1 MTTVS
6 EKTTLLESHGEF
18 LAAQPP
24 ADPRLA
30 ALRERG
36 RERFAEVGFPAKDD
50 EDWRFI
56 NLGPIERASFELATA
71 NSAKA
76 GAALREEQLQPFKI
90 AGTLDLVWI
99 DGFFAPELS
108 AALPELPPGAYV
120 GSLARAIAEV
130 PELVFEHLGRY
141 AKEENRFV
149 ALSNAFLEDGAF
161 VYLPKGCVIEQPLH
175 LLFLATGRQPALPE
189 SSEAFGA
196 ATFNHPRCLI
206 VAGESAQ
213 VTVIETYSGFSGER
227 YFTCAVSEIV
237 GLANSVID
245 HYRLGQESL
254 DAYHLATQHIALARD
269 TNFFTHSI
277 NHGGAIVRNDIHA
290 YLGGEGIHCTLN
302 GLYLA
307 RGRQV
312 VDHHMWIDHAM
323 PHCHSYELF
332 KGVLE
337 DESRAVFNGRIHVH
351 HGAQKTDAK
360 QSNRNLLL
368 SDAALC
374 HSNPQLEIF
383 ADDVRCTHGSTTG
396 HLDDEAIFYLR
407 SRGIGEDAAKSL
419 LTYAFAGEVLQ
430 EIKLDVV
437 RHDLEEFLFTR
448 LPKGDVVRQAT

>member
-1 MTTVS
+1 MSTVS
-6 EKTTLLESHGEF
+6 EKTSLLSGYGEF
-18 LAAQPP
+18 LAGLPP

-30 ALRERG
+30 ALRAAG
-36 RERFAEVGFPAKDD
+36 LARFSEIGFPGKDQ
-50 EDWRFI
+50 EDWRFT
-56 NLGPIERASFELATA
+56 NVGPIERTA
-71 NSAKA
+71 FAHA
-76 GAALREEQLQPFKI
+76 RPGEALRAEQLQPFRI
-90 AGTLDLVWI
+90 EGTLDLVWV
-99 DGFFAPELS
+99 DGFFVPELS
-108 AALPELPPGAYV
+108 AAVTGLPEGAWV
-120 GSLARAIAEV
+120 GSLARALLEV
-130 PELVFEHLGRY
+130 PELVLPHLGRH
-141 AKEENRFV
+141 AKAENAFV

-161 VYLPKGCVIEQPLH
+161 VHLPKGCVIEKPLH
-175 LLFLATGRQPALPE
+175 LLFLARGG
-189 SSEAFGA
+189 GA
-196 ATFNHPRCLI
+196 PSFNHPRCLI
-206 VAGESAQ
+206 VAGESSQA
-213 VTVIETYSGFSGER
+213 TVIETYSGFSGDR
-227 YFTCAVSEIV
+227 YFTCAVTEIV
-237 GLANSVID
+237 GLANSAVD

-254 DAYHLATQHIALARD
+254 DAFHLATLHIALERD
-269 TNFFTHSI
+269 ATFFTHSI
-277 NHGGAIVRNDIHA
+277 SHGGAIVRNDIHA

-332 KGVLE
+332 KGILE

-351 HGAQKTDAK
+351 KGAQKTDAK

-368 SDAALC
+368 SDGALC

-396 HLDDEAIFYLR
+396 HLDDEAVFYLR

-437 RHDLEEFLFTR
+437 RRDVENFLFTR

>member
-1 MTTVS
+1 MSTVS
-6 EKTTLLESHGEF
+6 EKTSLLETHAAF

-36 RERFAEVGFPAKDD
+36 RARFAEVGFPAAGD

-56 NLGPIERASFELATA
+56 NLGPIERSSFRLARPG
-71 NSAKA
+71 A
-76 GAALREEQLQPFKI
+76 GLREEQLQPFKI
-90 AGTLDLVWI
+90 AGTLDLVFI

-108 AALPELPPGAYV
+108 AALPALPEGAFV

-161 VYLPKGCVIEQPLH
+161 VYLPKGCVLEQPLH
-175 LLFLATGRQPALPE
+175 LLFLATGA
-189 SSEAFGA
+189 AAGGA
-196 ATFNHPRCLI
+196 EATFNHPRCLI

-213 VTVIETYSGFSGER
+213 GTVIETYSGFSGER

-269 TNFFTHSI
+269 AGFFTHSI
-277 NHGGAIVRNDIHA
+277 SHGGAIVRNDIHA

-307 RGRQV
+307 RGKQV

-332 KGVLE
+332 KGILE
-337 DESRAVFNGRIHVH
+337 DDSRAVFNGRIHVH

-368 SDAALC
+368 SDSALC

-437 RHDLEEFLFTR
+437 RRDLEEFLFTR

>member
-1 MTTVS
+1 MRMSTPEMNTVS
-6 EKTTLLESHGEF
+6 EKTTLLSGYGEF
-18 LAAQPP
+18 LAAAGP

-30 ALRERG
+30 ALRAAG
-36 RERFAEVGFPAKDD
+36 LARFSEVGFPARDD

-56 NLGPIERASFELATA
+56 NLGPIERTGFSHARSD
-71 NSAKA
+71 SS
-76 GAALREEQLQPFKI
+76 LRSEQLQPFRI
-90 AGTLDLVWI
+90 AGTLDLVWV
-99 DGFFAPELS
+99 DGYFAPELS
-108 AALPELPPGAYV
+108 AAVDGLPAGAWA
-120 GSLARAIAEV
+120 GSLERALREV
-130 PELVFEHLGRY
+130 PELVLQHLGRH
-141 AKEENRFV
+141 AKAENAFV
-149 ALSNAFLEDGAF
+149 ALSNAFLADGAF

-175 LLFLATGRQPALPE
+175 LLFLARG
-189 SSEAFGA
+189 GA
-196 ATFNHPRCLI
+196 AADGAAADDRPRFNHPRCLI
-206 VAGESAQ
+206 VADESAQ
-213 VTVIETYSGFSGER
+213 ATVIETYSGFSGDR
-227 YFTCAVSEIV
+227 YFTCAVTEIV
-237 GLANSVID
+237 GLANSTVD

-254 DAYHLATQHIALARD
+254 DAFHLATLHIALERD
-269 TNFFTHSI
+269 ATFFTHSI

-312 VDHHMWIDHAM
+312 VDHHMWIDHAK
-323 PHCHSYELF
+323 PNCHSYELF
-332 KGVLE
+332 KGILE

-351 HGAQKTDAK
+351 KGAQKTDAK

-430 EIKLDVV
+430 EVKLDVM
-437 RHDLEEFLFTR
+437 RRDLEEFLFTR

>member
-1 MTTVS
+1 MSTVS
-6 EKTTLLESHGEF
+6 EKTSLLGGYGEF
-18 LAAQPP
+18 LAGLGP
-24 ADPRLA
+24 ADARLA
-30 ALRERG
+30 ALRAAG
-36 RERFAEVGFPAKDD
+36 LARFEEVGFPAKDD
-50 EDWRFI
+50 EDWRFT
-56 NLGPIERASFELATA
+56 NVGPIERTSFEYARP
-71 NSAKA
+71 
-76 GAALREEQLQPFKI
+76 GEPLRAEQLQPFRI
-90 AGTLDLVWI
+90 AGTLDLVWV
-99 DGFFAPELS
+99 DGFFVPELS
-108 AALPELPPGAYV
+108 AAVDALPAGAFV
-120 GSLARAIAEV
+120 GSLARALSEV
-130 PELVFEHLGRY
+130 PELVLAHLGRH
-141 AKEENRFV
+141 AKAENPFV

-161 VYLPKGCVIEQPLH
+161 IYIPKGSKVEQPLH
-175 LLFLATGRQPALPE
+175 LLFLARGGDVP
-189 SSEAFGA
+189 
-196 ATFNHPRCLI
+196 TFNHPRCLI
-206 VAGESAQ
+206 VADESSQ
-213 VTVIETYSGFSGER
+213 LTVIETYSGFSGDR
-227 YFTCAVSEIV
+227 YFTCAVTEIV
-237 GLANSVID
+237 GLANSAVD

-254 DAYHLATQHIALARD
+254 DAFHLATLHIALERD
-269 TNFFTHSI
+269 ATFFTHSI
-277 NHGGAIVRNDIHA
+277 SHGGAIVRNDIHA

-332 KGVLE
+332 KGILE
-337 DESRAVFNGRIHVH
+337 DESRAVFSGRIHVH
-351 HGAQKTDAK
+351 KGAQKTDAK

-396 HLDDEAIFYLR
+396 HLDEEAVFYLR

-437 RHDLEEFLFTR
+437 RRDVENFLFTR